1 MSSSDGELVSIL
13 RTDPSE
19 RTDPSDEKLIVFV
32 KAPRPAAVKTRLAE
46 SIGTEA
52 ACAAYR
58 RLVETLLKQLRN
70 LRAVEL
76 CFSPDDAAAEIR
88 SWLEEDWNSSP
99 QGGGDLGQRLQSAFE
114 RAFATGV
121 KRVVIIGSD
130 CPAVT
135 AEDIYEAWR
144 SLRTHDVVLGPATDG
159 GYWLIGLGRSQ
170 PQLFHHIHWS
180 TEGVLTET
188 TKRIRQTGLSVQLL
202 RELQDVDTQD
212 DWRRFLASRNR
223 DGIKI

>member
-1 MSSSDGELVSIL
+1 MK
-13 RTDPSE
+13 
-19 RTDPSDEKLIVFV
+19 KLIVFV

-76 CFSPDDAAAEIR
+76 CFSPDDAAAEIKG
-88 SWLEEDWNSSP
+88 WLEEDWNSSP

-121 KRVVIIGSD
+121 KRAVIIGSD

-135 AEDIYEAWR
+135 AEDIYEAWNG
-144 SLRTHDVVLGPATDG
+144 LWTHDVVLGPATDG
-159 GYWLIGLGRSQ
+159 GYWLVGLGRPQ
-170 PQLFHHIHWS
+170 PQLFRDIPWS
-180 TEGVLTET
+180 TERVFIET
-188 TKRIRQTGLSVQLL
+188 TKRIRQAGLSVQLL
-202 RELQDVDTQD
+202 RELQDVDTEAE
-212 DWRRFLASRNR
+212 WRRFLTLRNR